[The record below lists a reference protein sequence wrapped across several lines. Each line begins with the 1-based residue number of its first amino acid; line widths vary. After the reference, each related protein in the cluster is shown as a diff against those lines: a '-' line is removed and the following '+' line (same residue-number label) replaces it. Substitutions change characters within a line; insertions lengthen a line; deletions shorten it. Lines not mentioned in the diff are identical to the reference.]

1 MRKIGKS
8 KIEYPDTYI
17 VVDIEAT
24 GLNIETERLIEVAAI
39 KQVNHK
45 EAARFS
51 ELINP
56 LRDQLSVDLL
66 DKDKIISI
74 NDFIENLTGISNRM
88 LHDAREEKDVL
99 KEYIKFIGN
108 DLVIGH
114 NVRYDIRFIYDALLR
129 DYGVLF
135 QNDYIDTLKIA
146 RKLLHEDLKR
156 YRLKDLADHYHYHI
170 DYSHVHRAVNDCE
183 ITHVAQE
190 MMMED
195 IFDNFG
201 TIENYRKKR
210 KTKK

>member
-1 MRKIGKS
+1 MREIGKS

-24 GLNIETERLIEVAAI
+24 GLNPETERLIEVAAI
-39 KQVNHK
+39 KYVNHK
-45 EAARFS
+45 EVARFS

-56 LRDQLSVDLL
+56 LRDQLPVDLL
-66 DKDKIISI
+66 DKDKTIYIS
-74 NDFIENLTGISNRM
+74 DFIENLTGISNRM
-88 LHDAREEKDVL
+88 LHDARGEKDVL
-99 KEYIKFIGN
+99 KEYIKFIG
-108 DLVIGH
+108 DDMIIGH
-114 NVRYDIRFIYDALLR
+114 NVRFDIRFIYDALLR

-156 YRLKDLADHYHYHI
+156 YRLMDLADHYHI
-170 DYSHVHRAVNDCE
+170 DYSHAHRAVNDCE
-183 ITHVAQE
+183 ITHDVYE

-195 IFDNFG
+195 IFNDFG

-210 KTKK
+210 KNKK